1 MEGRSFT
8 TKLRPQG
15 EVPRA
20 FPAAPLGQ
28 AHSPAR
34 VNLVLFEADEIG
46 RLLPRSDRRVGHVL
60 DVLRRGIGE
69 PFDAGVINGPRG
81 RARLATVAADTV
93 TFAFEPSQPADTPP
107 AIFLLAGLP
116 RPQTARDILRDA
128 TTLGVAALHFVVTEK
143 TEPGYVRS
151 TLWTSGEWRRHV
163 IAGAEQAFD
172 TLLPEVT
179 WGRALADAVAA
190 LGSEGDRIALDNY
203 ESPSP
208 LGSVVLAPARPV
220 VLAVGGERGW
230 SAADRMALRAAG
242 FAFHHLGRRVLRAE
256 SAAVAALAITR
267 ARLGLM

>member
-190 LGSEGDRIALDNY
+190 LGSEDDRAK
-203 ESPSP
+203 
-208 LGSVVLAPARPV
+208 RR
-220 VLAVGGERGW
+220 RGW